1 MDIQLLFAPK
11 VTGARFILRNVCAAE
26 GYIPETEEEEEEEE
40 KEGSSQDKKDDNSDE
55 DDVDERE
62 LSWKRLQQ
70 GFNKH
75 TTHDSRIAAEIYC
88 KVIQI
93 SMKL

>member
-40 KEGSSQDKKDDNSDE
+40 ETEGSSQDKKDDNSDE

-62 LSWKRLQQ
+62 LSWKR
-70 GFNKH
+70 FPSN
-75 TTHDSRIAAEIYC
+75 RIPAKVPACLGSTAASASWCLY
-88 KVIQI
+88 
-93 SMKL
+93 